1 MYHRR
6 AADFAGYLL
15 STSAGTVGHG
25 SDGQTDGQGMAW
37 HANGKKSDQSSRSEK
52 RKISRCSFP
61 LSLYTAS
68 IIHPH
73 IIAEQFKLWPTT
85 CNLLRRERERERGGG
100 GSCNGR
106 PRPSVRPPGGLRY
119 LSSSSYFAA
128 PQLPP
133 PPPSNSACVYCSRSY
148 KWHPLS
154 PQSPRRIETDRN
166 PNFRYLPKPNI
177 LHLQSAEYSA
187 KTEHSAEYLI
197 FF

>member
-85 CNLLRRERERERGGG
+85 CNLLRRERERGGRGELQ
-100 GSCNGR
+100 R
-106 PRPSVRPPGGLRY
+106 PSASVRPP
-119 LSSSSYFAA
+119 A
-128 PQLPP
+128 
-133 PPPSNSACVYCSRSY
+133 
-148 KWHPLS
+148 
-154 PQSPRRIETDRN
+154 RRIT
-166 PNFRYLPKPNI
+166 L
-177 LHLQSAEYSA
+177 
-187 KTEHSAEYLI
+187 LI
-197 FF
+197 Q